1 MKRWLQFLPIIIILS
16 ACANPLS
23 SNYKW
28 SIVTDSAEFNPGY
41 NFSLLEFKDSIWL
54 LNGQETWESKDLKH
68 WMRVNT
74 DSTVNS
80 VFNKYVVFKNA
91 LYAIGGS
98 ENWTE
103 GTKKAVWK
111 SIDGHKW
118 EKLKID
124 LPWSSRAFH
133 SCIVFQNKIWLIG
146 GYDGKYLND
155 VWYSED
161 GQKWALATAEAPW
174 KGRCMHTLEIFNNK
188 LYLIGGRRNME
199 GTIEKLFNDVWYTE
213 DGINWQKATGK
224 AFSKRYSH
232 ESVVFDNKLWV
243 IGGSYFSHKND
254 SWFTEDGNIWHK
266 ELSNAPWSKRFGGA
280 CIVKDNKLYL
290 IGGKVGQGKFKNDVW
305 QLVSKATDIRE

>member
-243 IGGSYFSHKND
+243 IGGSYFSPKND

-266 ELSNAPWSKRFGGA
+266 ELSNAPWSKRFGAA

-305 QLVSKATDIRE
+305 QLASKSY